1 MVLPV
6 LPSKLARLEDCD
18 LESAQLGAWD
28 AGSPE
33 ENSMAAEAGS
43 AEVAQVSKR
52 VRERTA
58 RLQAINLRLT
68 AEIAER
74 RRAEQALQQSQQLLR
89 ELGTHT
95 GEIIEE
101 ERKRIAR
108 ELHDQLGQ
116 NLMALR
122 IDVLM
127 MQRASGTNQPEVD
140 ATVDSALNNIDSM
153 IKNVRVI
160 INNLR
165 PAVLDLG
172 LAATFEWEIQ
182 EFNRRSGIVC
192 TLCTDRSEFKIDD
205 ARALALLRIL
215 QESLTNV
222 ARHANA
228 DRVDVS
234 LHGDRHG
241 LHLRVADNGIG
252 DFPACRRKEKAFG
265 LIGIRER
272 VSALGGSLSIVT
284 EKGKGLLLT
293 VTLPLPPD
301 SASQQ

>member
-1 MVLPV
+1 M
-6 LPSKLARLEDCD
+6 R
-18 LESAQLGAWD
+18 ES
-28 AGSPE
+28 SC
-33 ENSMAAEAGS
+33 S
-43 AEVAQVSKR
+43 AVAKSVKR
-52 VRERTA
+52 VHERTA
-58 RLQAINLRLT
+58 RLQEINIRLT

-74 RRAEQALQQSQQLLR
+74 RRAEEALQQSQQLLR
-89 ELGTHT
+89 ELGHHT
-95 GEIIEE
+95 GQIIEE

-127 MQRASGTNQPEVD
+127 MQRAAGGDKPELN
-140 ATVDSALNNIDSM
+140 ATVESALNNIDSM

-182 EFNRRSGIVC
+182 EFERRTGIVC
-192 TLCTDRSEFKIDD
+192 MLCTDRSEFQVDD
-205 ARALALLRIL
+205 AHALALLRIL

-234 LHGDRHG
+234 LHGDGNG

-252 DFPACRRKEKAFG
+252 NFPACRRKAKAFG
-265 LIGIRER
+265 LIGIQER
-272 VSALGGSLSIVT
+272 VSALGGSLSIIT
-284 EKGKGLLLT
+284 EKGKGLVLT
-293 VTLPLPPD
+293 VTLPLPAHT
-301 SASQQ
+301 ASKA

>member
-1 MVLPV
+1 MVHPV
-6 LPSKLARLEDCD
+6 LPSKLTPLDACDSERVQPDARNAA
-18 LESAQLGAWD
+18 S
-28 AGSPE
+28 SKK
-33 ENSMAAEAGS
+33 NSMAAEAES
-43 AEVAQVSKR
+43 AEVAKAAKR
-52 VRERTA
+52 VHERSA
-58 RLQAINLRLT
+58 RLQQINVRLT

-89 ELGTHT
+89 ELGRHT
-95 GEIIEE
+95 GDIIEE

-127 MQRASGTNQPEVD
+127 MQRASGANQPETD

-153 IKNVRVI
+153 IKNVRAI

-182 EFNRRSGIVC
+182 EFKRRSGIAS

-234 LHGDRHG
+234 LHGDRNG

-252 DFPACRRKEKAFG
+252 MYPGDRRKSKSFG
-265 LIGIRER
+265 LIGIQER

-284 EKGKGLLLT
+284 EKGKGLMLT
-293 VTLPLPPD
+293 VTLPLPRD
-301 SASQQ
+301 SASY